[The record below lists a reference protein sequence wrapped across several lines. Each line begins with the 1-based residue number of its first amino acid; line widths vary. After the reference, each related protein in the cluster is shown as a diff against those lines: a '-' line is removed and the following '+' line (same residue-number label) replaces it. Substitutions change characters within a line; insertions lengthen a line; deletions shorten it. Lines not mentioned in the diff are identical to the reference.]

1 MDKIKLKESVIKRIY
16 ETDDLDLLEALDAL
30 LYTGEKETVIELS
43 GEQIKEI
50 AKAKKEIEAGSFI
63 ENSTLEKEV
72 KTWLKGR

>member
-1 MDKIKLKESVIKRIY
+1 MDAKKLKQSLISRINES
-16 ETDDLDLLEALDAL
+16 DDLDLLEALDAL
-30 LYTGEKETVIELS
+30 LYTDEKETVIELS

-50 AKAKKEIEAGSFI
+50 SKARKDIEEGSFI